1 MSPRSYQNFFEFQN
15 ESNTIKSIVDSP
27 CLEKIVNNKSSK

>member
-15 ESNTIKSIVDSP
+15 ESNTIKSIVESP
-27 CLEKIVNNKSSK
+27 CMEKIANNKSIK